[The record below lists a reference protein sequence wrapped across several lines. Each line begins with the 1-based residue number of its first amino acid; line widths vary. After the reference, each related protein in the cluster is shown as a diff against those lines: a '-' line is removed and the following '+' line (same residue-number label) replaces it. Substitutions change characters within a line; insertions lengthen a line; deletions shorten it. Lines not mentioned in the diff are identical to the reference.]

1 MVHDEREGTA
11 RVDRDAKRVIE
22 PGAASAVEEASRAAA
37 GERGGRPGRDVDK
50 ADAVV
55 ITVPDERE
63 GAARVDGD
71 APGGVELGARA
82 GAVEEALGAGAGE
95 RGGRPGGDFDTA
107 DQVVILVRDERE
119 GAARVDRDATRGV
132 EPGAAAGAV
141 EEATGAAAG
150 EGGGR
155 PGGDFDTADPVAAIL
170 RDEREGAGRV
180 DGDASRV
187 VEPGASAV
195 AGEEAIVAA
204 AAGERGSL

>member
-71 APGGVELGARA
+71 APGGIELGARA
-82 GAVEEALGAGAGE
+82 GAVEEASRAAAGE
-95 RGGRPGGDFDTA
+95 RGGRPGGDVDTA

-155 PGGDFDTADPVAAIL
+155 PGGDIDTADPVVAIAP
-170 RDEREGAGRV
+170 DER
-180 DGDASRV
+180 
-187 VEPGASAV
+187 
-195 AGEEAIVAA
+195 IT
-204 AAGERGSL
+204 